1 MVRTM
6 GSWQPRYRVP
16 ELRLALQAGFAEIAS
31 LSGAESVVKDRIFI
45 RTNCRVVRFLVS
57 SALSKQTAQ
66 VIEVSKAP
74 WDAVAETRFL
84 RREFGV
90 IWYYVEFSGRVAV
103 KVAWLPCLPGSK
115 WRPGPP
121 GFSRGTR

>member
-57 SALSKQTAQ
+57 AAPSNLTAQ
-66 VIEVSKAP
+66 AIEARR
-74 WDAVAETRFL
+74 THGMQL
-84 RREFGV
+84 RKRDSCIV
-90 IWYYVEFSGRVAV
+90 TPGRPTTEIDSAG
-103 KVAWLPCLPGSK
+103 ALP
-115 WRPGPP
+115 
-121 GFSRGTR
+121 